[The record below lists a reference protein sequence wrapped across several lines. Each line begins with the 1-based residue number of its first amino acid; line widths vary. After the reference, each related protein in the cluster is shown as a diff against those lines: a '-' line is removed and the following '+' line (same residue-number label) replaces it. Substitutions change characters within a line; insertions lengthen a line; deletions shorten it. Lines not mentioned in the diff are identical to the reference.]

1 MSHATDVV
9 ATDVI
14 AFWREAGRGKWFNG
28 GKAFD
33 DECRHRFGDAHMAAS
48 RRELDGW
55 MDTADGAL
63 ALLLLLDQIPRNIF
77 RGSGHAFATDGLALQ
92 HASQAVT
99 AGLDVHVDADLRGFV
114 YLPFEHCE
122 DMAMQDR
129 SVELMAPLGGSSLGY
144 AHAHRNVIKRFS
156 RFPHR
161 NTALGRTSTPEEQDW
176 LDTGG
181 GF

>member
-1 MSHATDVV
+1 MITPTH
-9 ATDVI
+9 VI
-14 AFWREAGRGKWFNG
+14 TFWRDAGPGKWFKG
-28 GKAFD
+28 GATFD
-33 DECRHRFGDAHMAAS
+33 DACREHFGDAHMAAA

-77 RGSGHAFATDGLALQ
+77 RGSGHAFASDGLALL
-92 HASQAVT
+92 HAEQAVES
-99 AGLDVHVDADLRGFV
+99 GLDQQVDRELRAFV

-122 DMAMQDR
+122 EMAMQDR
-129 SVELMAPLGGSSLGY
+129 SIELMATLNENLLGY
-144 AHAHRNVIKRFS
+144 AHAHRNVILRFG

-161 NTALGRTSTPEEQDW
+161 NAALGRTSTPEEQAW
-176 LDTGG
+176 LDAGG